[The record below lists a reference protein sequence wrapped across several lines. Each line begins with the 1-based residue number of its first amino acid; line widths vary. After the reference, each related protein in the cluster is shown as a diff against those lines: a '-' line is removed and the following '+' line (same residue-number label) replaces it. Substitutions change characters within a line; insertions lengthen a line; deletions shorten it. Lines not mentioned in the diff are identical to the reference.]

1 MNGDAAKGR
10 SIEAEDWVARLR
22 ATCGHYY
29 GEPRPGQRRVRGD
42 VRASVVRGLEIA
54 ELSGDLARIDRT
66 PAGIR
71 ADALE
76 HVFLLAPRRGTL
88 DVEHGGRRTS
98 LAPGR
103 VLLLDSTRPAR
114 LSAGDAGVDFV
125 SVHLP
130 RHEFMARC
138 RVPPRCG
145 EVLVTDPGAGSGAG
159 VGTGGGASGGAVVR
173 RGADGRGADGGP
185 GTAAALGAALADLL
199 RSTGTATASPGLVH
213 ELVRMAFAGGGSG
226 VGGAGGRPGG
236 RLDAGEL
243 PDAATRTELAEL
255 LIERHLE
262 HETLSLAWLA
272 RAVGLS
278 PRQLQRDLAGRGLS
292 FARLVRRKRV
302 ALAAASLRRARRDGV
317 RVRISDV
324 ALDAGF
330 RDLSNF
336 NRAFRACTG
345 ASPREFLSDDCPGHH
360 GPGRGSGDGP

>member
-1 MNGDAAKGR
+1 MDGDAAKGR

-114 LSAGDAGVDFV
+114 LSAGGAGVDFV

-145 EVLVTDPGAGSGAG
+145 EVLVTDPGAGSGTG
-159 VGTGGGASGGAVVR
+159 SGTDGGTGPR

-199 RSTGTATASPGLVH
+199 RPTGTATVSPGLVH

-226 VGGAGGRPGG
+226 VGGTGDRPGG

-243 PDAATRTELAEL
+243 PDAATRAELAEL

-278 PRQLQRDLAGRGLS
+278 PRQLQRDLAERGLS

-317 RVRISDV
+317 RIRISDV

-345 ASPREFLSDDCPGHH
+345 ASPREFLS
-360 GPGRGSGDGP
+360 RDGP